1 MRAPGESV
9 QILIGFKRIASMANI
24 PQYHD
29 VRRRPP
35 RWFAS
40 WISPDLGQATRMTAG
55 LLASGSSN
63 QLSLPDFQSV
73 AKLERILLAYS
84 CGYSRGHAM
93 SMPRSLLTH
102 FGAVIG
108 RILAVEWFKVK
119 RGFGA

>member
-108 RILAVEWFKVK
+108 RIRAGEGCKVK
-119 RGFGA
+119 L